1 MPIQLVSYGLLSRH
15 SLTERKSMNAT
26 THFQARAQ
34 QRAISQTMVELIFDL
49 GETNHKGDLVL
60 LGRKELDRALC
71 NVKELWRN
79 LDKMRSHGGGA
90 VAFDGDT
97 LITTFH
103 RHKKFKRT

>member
-1 MPIQLVSYGLLSRH
+1 
-15 SLTERKSMNAT
+15 MNAS

-49 GETNHKGDLVL
+49 GEANGKGDLVL
-60 LGRKELDRALC
+60 LGRKELDDALR
-71 NVKELWRN
+71 NVKDLWRS
-79 LDKMRSHGGGA
+79 LDKMRAHGGAA

-103 RHKKFKRT
+103 RHKKFKRS